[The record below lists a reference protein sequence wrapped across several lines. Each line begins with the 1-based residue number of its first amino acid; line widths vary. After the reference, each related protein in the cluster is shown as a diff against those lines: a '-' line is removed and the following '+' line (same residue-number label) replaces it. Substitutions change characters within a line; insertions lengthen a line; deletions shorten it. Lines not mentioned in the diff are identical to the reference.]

1 MPKNDES
8 FGDRMRQF
16 TLLHWGGLC
25 LLASALTGV
34 VLKTVLPP
42 KNQAEQLGQG
52 VALALISVVG
62 VVLIILHFVRRGRG
76 SKNKTDKPRKAVGS
90 SKRKPN

>member
-25 LLASALTGV
+25 LFASVFAGL
-34 VLKTVLPP
+34 VLKTMLPA

-52 VALALISVVG
+52 VGLAFFSVVG
-62 VVLIILHFVRRGRG
+62 IVLIILHFVRRGRG
-76 SKNKTDKPRKAVGS
+76 TKKKTDKPRKAVGS